1 MPILEVKDLTKY
13 YTSIPAVQGVSFV
26 IRPHEVL
33 GYLGPNGSGK
43 TTTVNMLTGLLEPTR
58 GHIYFDGLDIGD
70 NPIEYKRAIGYVPEV
85 PYIYPYLTGREY
97 LQLIGRLRSLGL
109 RAMDRKIT
117 DLMQL
122 FGMHP
127 HRHSLISSY
136 SKGMKQRIL
145 ICAALLHNPRVLIF
159 DEPLSGL
166 DVTSALVFKNLI
178 KSLSAAG
185 KIILYSSHVLE
196 VVEKV
201 CSSVIILHK
210 GQVVADD
217 SVERLRNLMQLPSLE
232 QIFAQLVV
240 QEDAEQVARDIVDVM
255 RAHA

>member
-1 MPILEVKDLTKY
+1 MIFRQSD
-13 YTSIPAVQGVSFV
+13 
-26 IRPHEVL
+26 R
-33 GYLGPNGSGK
+33 
-43 TTTVNMLTGLLEPTR
+43 TR
-58 GHIYFDGLDIGD
+58 AGHRTCPRSPVHLS
-70 NPIEYKRAIGYVPEV
+70 V
-85 PYIYPYLTGREY
+85 LTGREY
-97 LQLIGRLRSLGL
+97 LQLIGRLRSLAQ
-109 RAMDRKIT
+109 RATEKKINE
-117 DLMQL
+117 LLQL

-145 ICAALLHNPRVLIF
+145 ICASLLHNPQVLIF

-166 DVTSALVFKNLI
+166 DVTSALVFKNLV

-185 KIILYSSHVLE
+185 KIVLYSSHVLE

-210 GQVVADD
+210 GKVVADD
-217 SVERLRNLMQLPSLE
+217 SVESLRNLMQLPSLE

-240 QEDAEQVARDIVDVM
+240 QEDAEQVANNIVEVM
-255 RAHA
+255 RAYA

>member
-1 MPILEVKDLTKY
+1 MLEVRDLTKY
-13 YTSIPAVQGVSFV
+13 YTGIPAVEGVSFA
-26 IRPHEVL
+26 IKPYEVL

-43 TTTVNMLTGLLEPTR
+43 TTTVNMLIGLLEPTR
-58 GHIYFDGLDIGD
+58 GHVFFDGRDIRE
-70 NPIEYKRAIGYVPEV
+70 NLIEYKRSIGHVPEV
-85 PYIYPYLTGREY
+85 PYIYPHLTGREY
-97 LQLIGRLRSLGL
+97 LQLIGRLRSLGP

-122 FGMHP
+122 FGMHA

-136 SKGMKQRIL
+136 SKGMKQKIL
-145 ICAALLHNPRVLIF
+145 ICAALLHNPRILIF

-201 CSSVIILHK
+201 CSSVIILHQ
-210 GQVVADD
+210 GHVVADD

-232 QIFAQLVV
+232 QIFSQLVV
-240 QEDAEQVARDIVDVM
+240 QEDAEQVANNIVEVM
-255 RAHA
+255 RLHA